1 MAGETT
7 ITIVGNL
14 TADPELRTTSTGS
27 IVVNFTIAS
36 TPSHYNKQTNQWD
49 DDPTLFLR
57 CNAWDGNYQKLATNI
72 AQTLSKGMRVIA
84 RGNLTQRSYQAQNG
98 ENRTVYEMRILDIG
112 PDLSKYI
119 AVTEQHTSQPMSREN
134 DPWAKDDEFGNPEF

>member
-1 MAGETT
+1 
-7 ITIVGNL
+7 
-14 TADPELRTTSTGS
+14 
-27 IVVNFTIAS
+27 
-36 TPSHYNKQTNQWD
+36 
-49 DDPTLFLR
+49 
-57 CNAWDGNYQKLATNI
+57 
-72 AQTLSKGMRVIA
+72 MRVIA

-134 DPWAKDDEFGNPEF
+134 DPWAKDDEFVNPEF